1 MTLRGS
7 QPRVGRKMV
16 QQSAAWMGGMFRSTV
31 ADAWVWRVRLRRRA
45 MIRTRTHRA
54 GAASARGQAALALRM
69 QRRAMMPNRR
79 VFLLSTAAAG
89 AALTSLARAQARV
102 DEKDPLAQSLG
113 YVLDAS
119 KADAQKFK
127 NFAAGQHCGNC
138 AQYQG
143 KPGDAWGPC
152 PVYGGKLVSDQ
163 GWCSAW
169 SKKA

>member
-1 MTLRGS
+1 MTLRRS
-7 QPRVGRKMV
+7 QPRAGHTMRPQTAYRAGSMC
-16 QQSAAWMGGMFRSTV
+16 RSDI
-31 ADAWVWRVRLRRRA
+31 ADARVWRVPLRWRA

-54 GAASARGQAALALRM
+54 GAASARGQAALVLRM

>member
-1 MTLRGS
+1 M
-7 QPRVGRKMV
+7 
-16 QQSAAWMGGMFRSTV
+16 
-31 ADAWVWRVRLRRRA
+31 
-45 MIRTRTHRA
+45 
-54 GAASARGQAALALRM
+54 LRM
-69 QRRAMMPNRR
+69 QGRTMMPNRR

-89 AALTSLARAQARV
+89 AALTSLARAQVKV

-127 NFAAGQHCGNC
+127 NFAAGQQCGNC

-143 KPGDAWGPC
+143 EPGDAWGPC
-152 PVYGGKLVSDQ
+152 PVYGGKLVPDQ